1 MDIKN
6 NSSQLNVGF
15 SQTILTVELNRPDKM
30 NSFTFEMYR
39 SLTKIIN
46 EADKSDDVRVLLLS
60 GSGGNFSAGNDIQ
73 DFVTVLEEKGMS
85 RDHDAPAFIDAMRN
99 FSKPVIA
106 AVDGFAVGIGV
117 TLLLYCDLVYASSGA
132 KFRTP
137 FTQLGLCPEAAASY
151 ILPKMMGRA
160 RAAEWLL
167 LGELLSAKQALSDG
181 ILTQIVEKPFD
192 VALEKAKILSGLS
205 PMAIKETKR
214 LMTFNKETL
223 KHTFDDEMKV
233 FSQCLESV
241 EARQAFEKFLKK

>member
-1 MDIKN
+1 M
-6 NSSQLNVGF
+6 F
-15 SQTILTVELNRPDKM
+15 
-30 NSFTFEMYR
+30 
-39 SLTKIIN
+39 
-46 EADKSDDVRVLLLS
+46 LLS
-60 GSGGNFSAGNDIQ
+60 GSGGNFSAGNDIK
-73 DFVTVLEEKGMS
+73 DFVTVVEKKGMS
-85 RDHDAPAFIDAMRN
+85 RDHDAPTFIDVMRN

-117 TLLLYCDLVYASSGA
+117 TLLLYCDLVYASKDA

-167 LGELLSAKQALSDG
+167 LGEVVSADHALKDG
-181 ILTQIVEKPFD
+181 ILTQIVEKPVD
-192 VALEKAKILSGLS
+192 IALEKAKILSGLS

-214 LMTFNKETL
+214 LMTFNNEIL

-241 EARQAFEKFLKK
+241 EALQAFEKFLKK